1 MKILI
6 ATVFALSFDSFA
18 QTTVANDATV
28 NVNNGIFPGCSVI
41 ETCAMF
47 KKVDEARNKLYDR
60 FNNNA
65 SGIKTINRQSYKQF
79 NKDKLEKCATAN
91 NPQNTGVQSSDDIT
105 FNSDLLKIELLNQT
119 IDSCLEGGLT
129 DNVVT
134 KKLSRSFM
142 CLSDYALGHWGG
154 VIKWNLEN
162 LKKPA
167 GLTEIQH
174 INEIKKVQA
183 EYRAIQTELMSEEA
197 ELLQN
202 CNQAGIVSENTAAP
216 SISNPER
223 YAPVNLPSATGGA
236 ASTGGAGTAR

>member
-1 MKILI
+1 MKIII
-6 ATVFALSFDSFA
+6 AMAFALSFDTYA
-18 QTTVANDATV
+18 QTTVTNDATV
-28 NVNNGIFPGCSVI
+28 NVNNGVYNGCSVV
-41 ETCAMF
+41 ETCAIF
-47 KKVDEARNKLYDR
+47 KKVDEARNKLYSR
-60 FNNNA
+60 FNNDA
-65 SGIKTINRQSYKQF
+65 SGIKIINRDSYKQF

-91 NPQNTGVQSSDDIT
+91 GPQNTGVQSSDDIT
-105 FNSDLLKIELLNQT
+105 FNSDLLKIELLSQT
-119 IDSCLEGGLT
+119 IDSCILGDLT

-174 INEIKKVQA
+174 INEIKKIQN
-183 EYRAIQTELMSEEA
+183 EYWEIQRALLVEEA

-202 CNQAGIVSENTAAP
+202 CNQAGIVSESTAP
-216 SISNPER
+216 SVSDADRNAVEI
-223 YAPVNLPSATGGA
+223 LPAATGGA
-236 ASTGGAGTAR
+236 ATTGGAGTPR